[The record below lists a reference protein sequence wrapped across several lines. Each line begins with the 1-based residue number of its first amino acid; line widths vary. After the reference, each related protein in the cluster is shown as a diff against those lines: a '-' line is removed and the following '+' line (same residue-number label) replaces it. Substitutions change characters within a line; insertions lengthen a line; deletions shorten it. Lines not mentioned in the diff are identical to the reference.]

1 MVNAVSSYLDALKS
15 GIDMSIY
22 VSADEQTKKA
32 YKKDVND
39 GKYKKSDGSL
49 SDWMREKSLQ
59 SNEGCDVLPKNS
71 TRFNVILPDHE
82 ALNPENIVIAAE
94 EKSSATI
101 FDFPKINQSCS
112 QAA

>member
-1 MVNAVSSYLDALKS
+1 
-15 GIDMSIY
+15 MSIY

-49 SDWMREKSLQ
+49 SDWMKEKSLQ

-94 EKSSATI
+94 EKSSAPNSNNVILFTKPNN
-101 FDFPKINQSCS
+101 DKQSYFV
-112 QAA
+112 AA